1 MGARRRAILMAALEC
16 FNTRGVSST
25 TIAEIRGKCGAST
38 GSIYHHF
45 ESKEDIAVALY
56 VEGLR
61 EYQQGMMQ
69 HLRRQRIAEAGIKA
83 LVGYHLRWVRERQG
97 WARYLLQMREAE
109 FLSAAEGAIRE
120 LNRAFGTDVGDSLEP
135 HVKAGVIA
143 RPPDPILFSVLLGP
157 AQLFAR
163 LWLAGRTR
171 LPPEAARP
179 VLAEAAWKALRVA
192 EQRAPRKPERRGR
205 RP

>member
-1 MGARRRAILMAALEC
+1 MMAALEC
-16 FNTRGVSST
+16 FNTRGVGAT
-25 TIAEIRGKCGAST
+25 TIAEIRAKSGAST

-45 ESKEDIAVALY
+45 ESKEGIAAALY

-61 EYQQGMMQ
+61 EYQQGMTQ
-69 HLRRQRIAEAGIKA
+69 QLRRRRSAEAGIKA

-97 WARYLLQMREAE
+97 WARYLLQMREAD

-120 LNRAFGTDVGDSLEP
+120 LNRAFGTEVGSWLEP

-143 RPPDPILFSVLLGP
+143 RPPDPLLFAVLLGP

-171 LPPEAARP
+171 LPPKAARP
-179 VLAEAAWKALRVA
+179 VLAEAAWKGLRVA
-192 EQRAPRKPERRGR
+192 GQRATRNPRARGPR
-205 RP
+205 S